1 MESLMEVQ
9 QHRVVVTGIGVIS
22 ALGEDLPTFWSNLT
36 AGKSGIRPITRFD
49 ATDYTSRIAG
59 EVVDFDPNRYMD
71 PKLARKTARFT
82 QMAVAASN
90 MALQDAGLKIGENAD
105 PLRTGVFVGSGV
117 GGIEVIEEQII
128 TMHTRG
134 PKRISPFYVPMMI
147 ANMGAGVVGIET
159 GAKGPNLATV
169 SACASGAHALGEAM
183 NLLRCGRAE
192 VMLSGGAEAAV
203 SPSGIG
209 GFCALR
215 ALSQRNDEPERASRP
230 FDKDRDGFVMGEGAA
245 MLVLETLE
253 HALARGARIYAEFA
267 GFGATCD
274 AYHMTAPSDDGEGAA
289 RSMQIAMEDAG
300 LGLDQIDYINAHGTA
315 TPLNDRCETAAIKRV
330 FGDLAY
336 KVAISS
342 TKSMTGHLLGAAG
355 AMEMAASVLAIH
367 NGLVPP
373 TINLETPDPDCDLD
387 YVPNK
392 ARSMKVRAI
401 LNNAL
406 GFGGHNAT
414 LCATEFTA

>member
-1 MESLMEVQ
+1 MEVQ

-134 PKRISPFYVPMMI
+134 PKRISPFFVPMMI

>member
-1 MESLMEVQ
+1 MEVQ

-134 PKRISPFYVPMMI
+134 PKRISPFFVPMMI

-159 GAKGPNLATV
+159 GAKGPNLAIV

-414 LCATEFTA
+414 LCATE

>member
-1 MESLMEVQ
+1 MEVQ

-134 PKRISPFYVPMMI
+134 PKRISPFFVPMMI

-159 GAKGPNLATV
+159 GAKGPNLAIV

>member
-134 PKRISPFYVPMMI
+134 PKRISPFFVPMMI

>member
-1 MESLMEVQ
+1 MEVQ

-134 PKRISPFYVPMMI
+134 PKRISPFFVPMMI

-192 VMLSGGAEAAV
+192 VMISGGAEAAV

-274 AYHMTAPSDDGEGAA
+274 AYHMTAPSEDGEGAA

-392 ARSMKVRAI
+392 ARSMKVHAI

>member
-1 MESLMEVQ
+1 MEVQ

-134 PKRISPFYVPMMI
+134 PKRISPFFVPMMI

-192 VMLSGGAEAAV
+192 VMISGGAEAAV
-203 SPSGIG
+203 SPS
-209 GFCALR
+209 LR
-215 ALSQRNDEPERASRP
+215 
-230 FDKDRDGFVMGEGAA
+230 K
-245 MLVLETLE
+245 
-253 HALARGARIYAEFA
+253 
-267 GFGATCD
+267 
-274 AYHMTAPSDDGEGAA
+274 
-289 RSMQIAMEDAG
+289 
-300 LGLDQIDYINAHGTA
+300 
-315 TPLNDRCETAAIKRV
+315 RC
-330 FGDLAY
+330 
-336 KVAISS
+336 S
-342 TKSMTGHLLGAAG
+342 
-355 AMEMAASVLAIH
+355 
-367 NGLVPP
+367 
-373 TINLETPDPDCDLD
+373 
-387 YVPNK
+387 
-392 ARSMKVRAI
+392 
-401 LNNAL
+401 
-406 GFGGHNAT
+406 
-414 LCATEFTA
+414 